1 MAMFTASPRKI
12 EDVPDLEDLSAD
24 ENAFNERVQ
33 SLASSRGRNFQSDGI
48 DQGIIDLDA
57 LAATANTPL
66 VEVVANVGVELDYA
80 ATANTPLFEVVA
92 IVGVE
97 ELDLQKKYEKMLVSN
112 LFFLLEIIT
121 LLLCSLYL

>member
-57 LAATANTPL
+57 ATANTPL
-66 VEVVANVGVELDYA
+66 VEVVATVGVELDYA